1 VIAREFIFGFNQTGL
16 VTNIS
21 TTAVGGESVNY
32 TVSSHDVIAA
42 APDIFVGSGS
52 TTSTV
57 IAPSATIAAWDSFLA
72 TRVPSGSV
80 NGSGGTM
87 ATESKNGG
95 TQTKLPLVCFA
106 IGQVVWFV
114 LL

>member
-1 VIAREFIFGFNQTGL
+1 VLAREFIFGFNQTGL
-16 VTNIS
+16 VTNTS
-21 TTAVGGESVNY
+21 TSALGGETVNY

-95 TQTKLPLVCFA
+95 THANLPLACFA
-106 IGQVVWFV
+106 VAQVVWFV
-114 LL
+114 FL